1 MNGIKN
7 NSNFINLLIFLF
19 LFSVFL
25 LPSFHIVEHLPNVR
39 MDDFLLLIILTIL
52 AYNFKSD
59 KNISTYLILIF
70 TFLAWIS
77 VTILINIQN
86 NYINSIYE
94 LYKLIK
100 YILVFCFFYK
110 YCLSE
115 DLFRKL
121 INIFFIFLIIFNVFQ
136 LYNVMN
142 VNFNILKYYAGEGPI
157 YNSFIS
163 DLVNYN
169 RVFRLLGTMGNP
181 NNNAILMSFF
191 VIFYFIN
198 LSKFKKFKYF
208 VLLLTSLVFFL
219 LCNSRTALI
228 ALLFSFILYLI
239 SINKNILK
247 IIIVFFLML
256 LFLMLIQKFEKLDY
270 INSLFTLSF
279 SENTSLMKRFE
290 VWDYLFDMIKDSFIF
305 GYGPYKNFFY
315 SNSLYSEN
323 EYILMLWRYG
333 VPGVILYLLELFI
346 PLHQAF
352 KNKSNY
358 FSKIVFMFSIVIL
371 ICGLTNNPMSEP
383 RINVIYA
390 LISSLM
396 FSEIKKNN
404 EVYGNVQNVTD

>member
-1 MNGIKN
+1 
-7 NSNFINLLIFLF
+7 
-19 LFSVFL
+19 
-25 LPSFHIVEHLPNVR
+25 
-39 MDDFLLLIILTIL
+39 
-52 AYNFKSD
+52 
-59 KNISTYLILIF
+59 
-70 TFLAWIS
+70 
-77 VTILINIQN
+77 
-86 NYINSIYE
+86 
-94 LYKLIK
+94 
-100 YILVFCFFYK
+100 
-110 YCLSE
+110 
-115 DLFRKL
+115 
-121 INIFFIFLIIFNVFQ
+121 
-136 LYNVMN
+136 MN

-371 ICGLTNNPMSEP
+371 ICALTNNPMSEP